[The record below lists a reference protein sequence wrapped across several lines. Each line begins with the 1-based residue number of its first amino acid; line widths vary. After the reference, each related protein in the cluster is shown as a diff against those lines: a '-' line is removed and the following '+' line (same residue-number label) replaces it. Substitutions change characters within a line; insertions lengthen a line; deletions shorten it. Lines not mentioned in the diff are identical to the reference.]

1 MPLSTQSRGVQLAL
15 TLQLPQPPQSG
26 PAPGHRPC
34 PICAGPT
41 ARHGRRLACV
51 LCGYGTVERPRRRI
65 RQRPRRPRPPAAA
78 ALYDE
83 RR

>member
-41 ARHGRRLACV
+41 ARPARRRAGV
-51 LCGYGTVERPRRRI
+51 RGGYGTVARPRRLT